1 MASYSIPLSGLQAD
15 SSLLNVISN
24 NLANLNTDGY
34 KDQTLNFGDVFAA
47 AQGSS
52 GNGDPIQI
60 GSGVQVTGTTSNF
73 SNGDVDTTGIDSNMA
88 IQGNGMFV
96 VQSPNGGETAYTRDG
111 DFTVN
116 SSGQLVTPSGQLV
129 MGYGATNGVVSTS
142 GILSPITVDGT
153 GSVPGEATANFQ
165 MTTNLDSSA
174 TVGTTFST
182 PITVYD
188 SLGTPQTLTV
198 QFTNTGV
205 GAWSYAITLPAAA
218 TGGTGAPTT
227 ITSGTM
233 TFDQSGNLLTPAGGS
248 VTPIAITGLADNA
261 KNMSL
266 TWNLD
271 TPGGTTSTITQLN
284 SASATSATTQDGY
297 GVGTL
302 TGFSVASDGT
312 IQGQFSN
319 DQTQALGQVAL
330 ASFGNVQG
338 LSQGND
344 GDYQATPA
352 SGAAVLGV
360 ANAGGN
366 GSIQGS
372 AVEES
377 NVDLSAEFSNLIV
390 AQQAYEANAKA
401 LTTFDQIAQATIQL
415 VS

>member
-1 MASYSIPLSGLQAD
+1 MASYSIPLSGLQAE
-15 SSLLNVISN
+15 SSSLNVISN

-34 KDQTLNFGDVFAA
+34 KNQTLNFGDVFAA
-47 AQGSS
+47 AQGGS

-60 GSGVQVTGTTSNF
+60 GSGVQVIGTTSNF
-73 SNGDVDTTGIDSNMA
+73 SNGNIESTGIDSNMA

-96 VQSPNGGETAYTRDG
+96 VQSANGQTSYTRDG

-116 SSGQLVTPSGQLV
+116 NSGQLVTPSGDLV
-129 MGYGATNGVVSTS
+129 MGYPAVNGVVSTS
-142 GILSPITVDGT
+142 GTLSPITVDSSGT
-153 GSVPGEATANFQ
+153 APGATSTSFQ

-188 SLGTPQTLTV
+188 SLGTAQTLNV

-218 TGGTGAPTT
+218 TGGTGSPTT
-227 ITSGTM
+227 ISSGTM

-248 VTPIAITGLADNA
+248 ITGINITGLADNA

-266 TWNLD
+266 TWNL
-271 TPGGTTSTITQLN
+271 GGTGTSTITQLD
-284 SASATSATTQDGY
+284 SASATSATTQNGY

-302 TGFSVASDGT
+302 TGFTVAPDGT
-312 IQGQFSN
+312 IEGQFSN

-338 LSQGND
+338 LTQADN

-352 SGAAVLGV
+352 SGAAVIGR
-360 ANAGGN
+360 ADAGGN
-366 GSIQGS
+366 GVIEGS
-372 AVEES
+372 SVEES

-390 AQQAYEANAKA
+390 AQQGYEANAKA

-415 VS
+415 VTA